1 MTKKAPLRIGI
12 IAPSSVVP
20 AAELRAGLEFL
31 KKNGFTIEVHPTV
44 FGQDYFYPANDQ
56 IRASVILEY
65 AFRDD
70 IDVLWFARG
79 GYGATHLLPLLK
91 KGTMKKKPKK
101 KTLLGFS
108 DATALLEFTRVN
120 WGWNTIHAPMPS
132 GKHFPHLK
140 PSEWTSVTEQLEVAT
155 AGRKTASLSSASS
168 FSTLKPVFLPKNS
181 SSKKGITAP
190 LVGGN
195 FSVWN
200 AMIGT
205 PYEGNAKGKI
215 LFLEDVQENIARIN
229 RMIHH
234 LEQSGGFKGV
244 KAIVLGDFLDCHD
257 TVMKINDHPIRKLY
271 PAEEA
276 LDYIFR
282 LLGEKLQIPIWKNL
296 PAGHG
301 PNFHALSLGRKYTLG
316 VHGKLSLA

>member
-1 MTKKAPLRIGI
+1 MTKKTPLHIAI

-20 AAELRAGLEFL
+20 AAELRAGVDFLE
-31 KKNGFTIEVHPTV
+31 KKGFNLDIHPTV
-44 FGQDYFYPANDQ
+44 FGQDYFYPANDNT
-56 IRASVILEY
+56 RASVILDY
-65 AFRDD
+65 AFRED

-91 KGTMKKKPKK
+91 KATIKKKPKK

-108 DATALLEFTRVN
+108 DATAILEFVRVN

-132 GKHFPHLK
+132 GKTFPHLK
-140 PSEWTSVTEQLEVAT
+140 PSEWTSVLEQLELAT
-155 AGRKTASLSSASS
+155 IGRKVGSLSAASS
-168 FSTLKPVFLPKNS
+168 FSSLKPVFLPKNTTA
-181 SSKKGITAP
+181 KKVITAP

-200 AMIGT
+200 SLIGT
-205 PYEGNAKGKI
+205 PYAGNAKAKI
-215 LFLEDVQENIARIN
+215 LFLEDIQENIARLN

-244 KAIVLGDFLDCHD
+244 KAIVLGDFLDCND
-257 TVMKINDHPIRKLY
+257 TVMKINDQPIRKLY
-271 PAEEA
+271 PADEA

-282 LLGEKLQIPIWKNL
+282 QLGERLQIPIWKNV

-301 PNFHALSLGRKYTLG
+301 PNFHALSLGRKYSLNPQ
-316 VHGKLSLA
+316 GKLILT

>member
-1 MTKKAPLRIGI
+1 MTKKKPLRIGI

-20 AAELRAGLEFL
+20 AAELRAGVDFLE
-31 KKNGFTIEVHPTV
+31 KKGFIMEVHPTV

-56 IRASVILEY
+56 TRAAVFMEF
-65 AFRDD
+65 ANRDD
-70 IDVLWFARG
+70 LDAIWFARG

-91 KGTMKKKPKK
+91 KASAKKKPKK

-132 GKHFPHLK
+132 SANFPELK
-140 PSEWTSVTEQLEVAT
+140 PSEWASVAEQLEVAT
-155 AGRKTASLSSASS
+155 SGRKTSSLSAASS
-168 FSTLKPVFLPKNS
+168 FSTLKPVFLPKKIA
-181 SSKKGITAP
+181 KKAIVAP

-205 PYEGNAKGKI
+205 PFAGNAKGKI
-215 LFLEDVQENIARIN
+215 LFLEDVQENIARLN

-234 LEQSGGFKGV
+234 LEQAGGFKGV
-244 KAIVLGDFLDCHD
+244 KAIVLGDFLDCND
-257 TVMKINDHPIRKLY
+257 TVMKINNQPIRKLY
-271 PAEEA
+271 PADEA
-276 LDYIFR
+276 LDFIFR
-282 LLGEKLQIPIWKNL
+282 SLGERLQIPVWKNL

-301 PNFHALSLGRKYTLG
+301 PNFHALSLGRKYSLSPQ
-316 VHGKLSLA
+316 GKLNIA